1 MKTITIS
8 TMFINDPELVK
19 QIKAGIANPK
29 ELSRYLLNH
38 YSAPLLADALAEE
51 LIENQASKPIVMT
64 VEEFQAHFRLR
75 GYRFQDGNLIKEG
88 RGRYSNKEEV

>member
-1 MKTITIS
+1 
-8 TMFINDPELVK
+8 MFINDPELVK

>member
-8 TMFINDPELVK
+8 TMTINEPELVK
-19 QIKAGIANPK
+19 QLKAGICNK
-29 ELSRYLLNH
+29 VELARYLLNN
-38 YSAPLLADALAEE
+38 YSAPMLADALAEE
-51 LIENQASKPIVMT
+51 LIKGQSIKPVVMT